1 MKMRSLSPAVAS
13 TEGVDMTA
21 EAKPGEPAAAPT
33 PEIAA
38 PQVRNA
44 PAVLEPGDL
53 PGRAMQLVT
62 RNLLIA
68 EHLQMAIAEG
78 VRKKHF
84 SYGPDAASAL
94 NSILKSNEQLL
105 KVHQLFEPR
114 SNENRPDAKKI
125 DPEQARAIAAK
136 LARALDGPGTFIEA
150 EVLADDVEP
159 EPIAEPVKAGKPKK
173 VAKLID
179 VSDPQTVG
187 PEVEDRLRAA
197 LDGPQT
203 NGPDENYPAV
213 IAQAAAE
220 KLRRKAQAG
229 AVVDPAAAAEIKTA
243 KADGKA
249 VRDALAELRGA
260 NGRNYARGAKS

>member
-1 MKMRSLSPAVAS
+1 MTEQTKPA
-13 TEGVDMTA
+13 EPGTA
-21 EAKPGEPAAAPT
+21 PA

-68 EHLQMAIAEG
+68 EHLQMAIADG

-84 SYGPDAASAL
+84 AYGPDAASAL

-114 SNENRPDAKKI
+114 SNEHRPDAKKI

-136 LARALDGPGTFIEA
+136 LSRALDGPGAYIDA
-150 EVLADDVEP
+150 EVLPDDVPAPIP
-159 EPIAEPVKAGKPKK
+159 EAVKQAKLKKP
-173 VAKLID
+173 KLID
-179 VSDPQTVG
+179 VSDAQAVA

-197 LDGPQT
+197 LDGPQSVV
-203 NGPDENYPAV
+203 PVYDDKSML
-213 IAQAAAE
+213 IAQAAVE
-220 KLRRKAQAG
+220 KLRKQSHTEAII
-229 AVVDPAAAAEIKTA
+229 DPAVAVDA
-243 KADGKA
+243 KAARAEGKA
-249 VRDALAELRGA
+249 ARDMLAELRGT
-260 NGRNYARGAKS
+260 GRNYVRGGKP